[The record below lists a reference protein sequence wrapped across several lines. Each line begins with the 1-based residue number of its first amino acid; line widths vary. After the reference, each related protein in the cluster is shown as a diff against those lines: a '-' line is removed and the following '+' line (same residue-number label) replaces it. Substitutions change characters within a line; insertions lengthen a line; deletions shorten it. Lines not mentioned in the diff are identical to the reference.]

1 MMTIQPPLHAG
12 CTIGAMVLWAIALG
26 STPSLATD
34 IAKGR
39 KIAAAKCQMCHG
51 LDGQAKLPAAP
62 NLAGQTE
69 GYLVAQMQAF
79 HSGARKNDMMSL
91 VSCRK
96 ARWQTFPL
104 ITLPSRSRSEKCPVN
119 NACGIL
125 QFKPALRLERSGHN
139 RQNQADQR
147 DHSAPR

>member
-1 MMTIQPPLHAG
+1 MSFQPPLRAG
-12 CTIGAMVLWAIALG
+12 FTIGGIVLWMVVLG
-26 STPSLATD
+26 STLSLAAD
-34 IAKGR
+34 ITKGR

-91 VSCRK
+91 VVPK
-96 ARWQTFPL
+96 L
-104 ITLPSRSRSEKCPVN
+104 SESEMANV
-119 NACGIL
+119 
-125 QFKPALRLERSGHN
+125 
-139 RQNQADQR
+139 
-147 DHSAPR
+147 SAYYAAIEVKIGKVPGQ

>member
-1 MMTIQPPLHAG
+1 MSFQPPLRAG
-12 CTIGAMVLWAIALG
+12 FTIGGIVLWTIVLG
-26 STPSLATD
+26 STPSLTAD
-34 IAKGR
+34 IAKGS

-91 VSCRK
+91 VVPK
-96 ARWQTFPL
+96 L
-104 ITLPSRSRSEKCPVN
+104 SES
-119 NACGIL
+119 
-125 QFKPALRLERSGHN
+125 EM
-139 RQNQADQR
+139 ADV
-147 DHSAPR
+147 SAYYAAIEVKIGKVPGQ

>member
-1 MMTIQPPLHAG
+1 MMTIQPPLRAG
-12 CTIGAMVLWAIALG
+12 CTIGAIVLWAIALG
-26 STPSLATD
+26 STPSLAAD

-91 VSCRK
+91 VVPK
-96 ARWQTFPL
+96 L
-104 ITLPSRSRSEKCPVN
+104 SES
-119 NACGIL
+119 
-125 QFKPALRLERSGHN
+125 EM
-139 RQNQADQR
+139 ADV
-147 DHSAPR
+147 SAYYAAIEVKIGKVPGQ

>member
-1 MMTIQPPLHAG
+1 MMTFQPLLRAG
-12 CTIGAMVLWAIALG
+12 CAIGATVLWAIALG
-26 STPSLATD
+26 STPSLAAD

-91 VSCRK
+91 VVP
-96 ARWQTFPL
+96 QL
-104 ITLPSRSRSEKCPVN
+104 SES
-119 NACGIL
+119 
-125 QFKPALRLERSGHN
+125 EM
-139 RQNQADQR
+139 ADV
-147 DHSAPR
+147 SAYYAAIEVKIGKVPGQ

>member
-1 MMTIQPPLHAG
+1 MTAPVYAGAVAVLTNEGLMMTFQPLLRAG

-79 HSGARKNDMMSL
+79 HSRARKNDMMSL
-91 VSCRK
+91 VVP
-96 ARWQTFPL
+96 QL
-104 ITLPSRSRSEKCPVN
+104 SES
-119 NACGIL
+119 
-125 QFKPALRLERSGHN
+125 EM
-139 RQNQADQR
+139 ADV
-147 DHSAPR
+147 SAYYAAIEVKIGKVPGQ